1 MCYAGNAVLV
11 CKVEQEGAFK
21 ALRLYMTPRNNLREI
36 YGEKYYPLELPVLVF
51 DSGVAEYADVVLE
64 DWHDGDTLQL
74 ILEQRGEDSAYMCRL
89 SHNFERYAL
98 WLLAEEWAH
107 GDIKPDNIIVDEC
120 AEIHLI
126 DFDAMYKPS
135 FKHLDCEEIGSR
147 WFQHPTR
154 SMSTFSKSIDDY
166 PLALIVTMLR
176 AVAYDASLVAE
187 LRGSDHLLISPM
199 EAICGEDEVLDR
211 VERLFVERGDARH
224 YRIAQL
230 LRSSH
235 LALERLRDYLA
246 MRPRR
251 VALDEHL
258 EMAVECGL
266 WGYKVG
272 QEWVLPPLYDL
283 VFEAEAGVCNVELG
297 GRSFDIDLT
306 SEETIW

>member
-11 CKVEQEGAFK
+11 CKVEQEGVAK

-36 YGEKYYPLELPVLVF
+36 YGAKYYPLELPVLAF
-51 DSGVAEYADVVLE
+51 DSSVAEYVDVVLE
-64 DWHDGDTLQL
+64 DWRVGDTLQHT
-74 ILEQRGEDSAYMCRL
+74 LEQRGEESAYMRRL

-120 AEIHLI
+120 AELHLI

-135 FKHLDCEEIGSR
+135 FKHLDCEEIGSH
-147 WFQHPTR
+147 WYQHPMR
-154 SMSTFSKSIDDY
+154 SMRTFSKSIDDY
-166 PLALIVTMLR
+166 PLALIITVLS
-176 AVAYDASLVAE
+176 AVAYDASLAAAI
-187 LRGSDHLLISPM
+187 RSSDHLLISPM
-199 EAICGEDEVLDR
+199 KAICGEDEALER
-211 VERLFVERGDARH
+211 VERLFIERGDARH

-235 LALERLRDYLA
+235 LALERLGDYLA

-251 VALDEHL
+251 VASTARL
-258 EMAVECGL
+258 EMAAEHGL
-266 WGYKVG
+266 WGCKVG

-283 VFEAEAGVCNVELG
+283 VFEAEQGVCRVEFG
-297 GRSFDIDLT
+297 GRSFEVDLT
-306 SEETIW
+306 SEDTAW